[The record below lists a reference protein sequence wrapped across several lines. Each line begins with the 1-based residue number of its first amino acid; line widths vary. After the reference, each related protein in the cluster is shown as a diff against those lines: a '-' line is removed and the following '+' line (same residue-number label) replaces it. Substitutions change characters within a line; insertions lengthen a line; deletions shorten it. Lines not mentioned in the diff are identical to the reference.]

1 MKIENLFVLGTIYLS
16 VPEGEHPMMKIYI
29 CPECGW
35 LRLVS
40 RRKDVECHRCGTTQ
54 MTQTNLD
61 FVKYSDMTD
70 EERRDYA
77 QGWLYIHRKSGN

>member
-1 MKIENLFVLGTIYLS
+1 
-16 VPEGEHPMMKIYI
+16 MMKIYI

-40 RRKDVECHRCGTTQ
+40 RRKDVECHRCGITQ

-70 EERRDYA
+70 QERRDYA

>member
-1 MKIENLFVLGTIYLS
+1 
-16 VPEGEHPMMKIYI
+16 MMKIYI

-40 RRKDVECHRCGTTQ
+40 RRKDVECHRCGATQ

-70 EERRDYA
+70 QERQDYA

>member
-1 MKIENLFVLGTIYLS
+1 
-16 VPEGEHPMMKIYI
+16 
-29 CPECGW
+29 
-35 LRLVS
+35 
-40 RRKDVECHRCGTTQ
+40 

>member
-1 MKIENLFVLGTIYLS
+1 
-16 VPEGEHPMMKIYI
+16 MMKIYI

-40 RRKDVECHRCGTTQ
+40 RRKDVECHRCGTAQ

>member
-1 MKIENLFVLGTIYLS
+1 
-16 VPEGEHPMMKIYI
+16 MMKIYI

-40 RRKDVECHRCGTTQ
+40 RRKDVECHRCGAKQ

-70 EERRDYA
+70 GERLDYA
-77 QGWLYIHRKSGN
+77 KGWMYIHHKSGK

>member
-1 MKIENLFVLGTIYLS
+1 MLGNHVFVS
-16 VPEGEHPMMKIYI
+16 PEEYPMMKIYI

-40 RRKDVECHRCGTTQ
+40 RRKDVECHRCGAKQ

-70 EERRDYA
+70 EERLDYA
-77 QGWLYIHRKSGN
+77 KGWMYIHHKSGK